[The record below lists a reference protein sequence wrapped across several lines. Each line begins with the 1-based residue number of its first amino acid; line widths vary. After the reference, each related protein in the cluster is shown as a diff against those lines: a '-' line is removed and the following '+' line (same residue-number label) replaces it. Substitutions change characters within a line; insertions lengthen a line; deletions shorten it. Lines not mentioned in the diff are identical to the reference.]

1 MANRGQAGAA
11 EDAEEI
17 RLADI
22 EAFALESGAD
32 VGEGGA
38 LATEFTGSLLDR
50 GALGRGL
57 SPRPL
62 GEEEG
67 ADVGITGEVAGD
79 GPDGTDMELILLCE
93 LLGGRALE
101 ELGPADLVAA
111 LGRRV
116 GLLEEAREF
125 LGSGHRG

>member
-1 MANRGQAGAA
+1 MANRGQASAA

-22 EAFALESGAD
+22 EAFAMECGVD

-38 LATEFTGSLLDR
+38 LATEFTGALLDR

-57 SPRPL
+57 SPWLL
-62 GEEEG
+62 GAEEG
-67 ADVGITGEVAGD
+67 ADVGITREVAGE

-101 ELGPADLVAA
+101 EVCTADLVAA
-111 LGRRV
+111 LGRQV
-116 GLLEEAREF
+116 GLLEETREF
-125 LGSGHRG
+125 LGSCHRS

>member
-1 MANRGQAGAA
+1 MANHGQAGAA

-22 EAFALESGAD
+22 EAFALECGVD

-38 LATEFTGSLLDR
+38 LAPEFTGALLDR

-57 SPRPL
+57 SPWPL

-67 ADVGITGEVAGD
+67 AEVGITREVAGD
-79 GPDGTDMELILLCE
+79 GPDGTDMELILLRE

-101 ELGPADLVAA
+101 EVGPADLIAT

-116 GLLEEAREF
+116 GLVEEAREF